1 METVLNLTVP
11 LSVEQLA
18 ALIKEQLPEPERRR
32 LAKLLAPDKQLERE
46 ETTDEDYEEP
56 TQAQLVAE
64 MKEAVREV
72 NLAKK
77 GKIKLPTLEEF
88 LNEL

>member
-18 ALIKEQLPEPERRR
+18 ALIKQLPEPERRR
-32 LAKLLAPDKQLERE
+32 LAKLLAPDKQLVRE
-46 ETTDEDYEEP
+46 EAADEAYEEP

-64 MKEAVREV
+64 MKEAVREI
-72 NLAKK
+72 NLVKQ
-77 GKIKLPTLEEF
+77 GKMRARPVEE
-88 LNEL
+88 LLDEL

>member
-1 METVLNLTVP
+1 MTLTVP
-11 LSVEQLA
+11 LSVDQLA
-18 ALIKEQLPEPERRR
+18 ALIRQQLPEPERIR
-32 LAKLLAPDKQLERE
+32 LAHLLAPD
-46 ETTDEDYEEP
+46 DEYEEP

-77 GKIKLPTLEEF
+77 GKINLPTLEEF